1 MVKWNKIFVLSLFV
15 PLTICLLPLT
25 VIGCNKST
33 NKREWNGLQN
43 PRIWWTQG
51 VEFVHTSF
59 VQCYEN
65 NFIDGTY
72 DVSMGYNSNT
82 LLKTWNGVSAVASF
96 DNANGNWLN
105 FSGTPT
111 NACVSSI
118 WISIDGVKSQ
128 VQ

>member
-1 MVKWNKIFVLSLFV
+1 
-15 PLTICLLPLT
+15 
-25 VIGCNKST
+25 
-33 NKREWNGLQN
+33 
-43 PRIWWTQG
+43 

-96 DNANGNWLN
+96 DNANGN
-105 FSGTPT
+105 
-111 NACVSSI
+111 
-118 WISIDGVKSQ
+118 
-128 VQ
+128 